1 MSDDLPI
8 SACMLIHM
16 NDYSLMDYIDRI
28 KSRRGKA
35 PNDLRIKTIRSA
47 LLFP

>member
-8 SACMLIHM
+8 SACMLIHT

-28 KSRRGKA
+28 ESLRGKA
-35 PNDLRIKTIRSA
+35 ATDLLIKTIRS
-47 LLFP
+47 LPLFP